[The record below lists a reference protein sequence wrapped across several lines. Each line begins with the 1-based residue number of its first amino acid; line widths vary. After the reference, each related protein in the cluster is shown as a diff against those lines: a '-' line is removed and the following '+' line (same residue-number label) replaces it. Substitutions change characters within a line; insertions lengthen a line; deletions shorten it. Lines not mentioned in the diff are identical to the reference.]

1 MDRHCGDWREFL
13 VSACDPL
20 RASRLYDPGQQ
31 SGKVEN
37 DRAGCAQWLRQFLR
51 IAGLNGSGAGT
62 SCRRPTAYTAIYF
75 MVLVSIVSAVDYF
88 QAFWKQ
94 IDHSSSDRRKASVVL
109 RRDKKNT
116 APVN

>member
-1 MDRHCGDWREFL
+1 
-13 VSACDPL
+13 
-20 RASRLYDPGQQ
+20 
-31 SGKVEN
+31 
-37 DRAGCAQWLRQFLR
+37 
-51 IAGLNGSGAGT
+51 
-62 SCRRPTAYTAIYF
+62 

-109 RRDKKNT
+109 RRDKKNA